1 MGQFISKEEE
11 PEAKENLMDVL
22 PIVLLPDEVL
32 LEIMG
37 YLSTKYILKNWAQVS
52 RRFHRLSRDSEL
64 FKNIEFKSPEFTYCW
79 MFFSWSWTVERKEK
93 FFNDFFEVL
102 KNAQKLKFLSLQL
115 NQQSIFFG
123 FFGNRFL

>member
-1 MGQFISKEEE
+1 MGKFISKEEE
-11 PEAKENLMDVL
+11 PEAKE
-22 PIVLLPDEVL
+22 ILLIDLFPDEVL

-79 MFFSWSWTVERKEK
+79 MVFFV
-93 FFNDFFEVL
+93 VL
-102 KNAQKLKFLSLQL
+102 DC
-115 NQQSIFFG
+115 
-123 FFGNRFL
+123 